1 MKAVIRRSEDTGTV
15 EYRNLSEGDWFLDS
29 DGDLNVKTDED
40 TALYLSDSG
49 TAVLHRIDNDDEVT
63 PVQVTITY

>member
-15 EYRNLSEGDWFLDS
+15 EYRNLSEGDWFTYS
-29 DGDLNVKTDED
+29 DGDLNVKTDEG

-49 TAVLHRIDNDDEVT
+49 EATLRRMNGDAEVT